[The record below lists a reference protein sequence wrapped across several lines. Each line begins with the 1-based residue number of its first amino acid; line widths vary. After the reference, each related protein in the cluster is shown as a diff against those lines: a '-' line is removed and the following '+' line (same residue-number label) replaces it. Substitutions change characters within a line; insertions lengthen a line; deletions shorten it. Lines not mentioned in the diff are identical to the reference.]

1 MRSEESGRSRYWGTG
16 DFSSR
21 RVQMKKVLAFLLAG
35 TIACSLAACG
45 SSSSSG
51 GSASSAA
58 AVSET
63 TTEAASETTE
73 AASATTETTTQTAEA
88 GSSTASALEDFDISS
103 VDTSKIKVGI
113 AAPDV
118 THGWVAGVAYY
129 AEKYCKDN
137 NLTYKITTSSDA
149 AEMTTAL
156 QDLQAWGATVIVSW
170 PQWSGM
176 EDAIQEV
183 IDSGIPVVN
192 FDVDV
197 DCEGIYKVTGDN
209 YDMGYQCGKYI
220 SDTVG
225 DGANIVVMDVPSS
238 GSVCELRKQGFY
250 DYLNKIGYDQSN
262 IFEVQEDAFT
272 RDDGLADMADIL
284 ESHEKIDAVY
294 SMDDE
299 TSIGC
304 IQAITEAGRK
314 DIKAITGG
322 GGMQEYFKMI
332 ADDQYA
338 DLGLATALYS
348 PSMVED
354 AIKTAIVLQT
364 GGTADPV
371 VVIPTTIVNKDN
383 VADYIDPNNTVY

>member
-1 MRSEESGRSRYWGTG
+1 MKGVWGNVWKEG
-16 DFSSR
+16 Y
-21 RVQMKKVLAFLLAG
+21 MKKFLALLLAG
-35 TIACSLAACG
+35 AMACSLAACG
-45 SSSSSG
+45 SSQSSSG
-51 GSASSAA
+51 GTSAA
-58 AVSET
+58 EAKTAS
-63 TTEAASETTE
+63 TEAASKDAAETSEAAVTETTE
-73 AASATTETTTQTAEA
+73 EK
-88 GSSTASALEDFDISS
+88 SSNSSALADFDISK

-183 IDSGIPVVN
+183 IDAGIPVVN

-197 DCEGIYKVTGDN
+197 KCEGIYKVTGDN

-220 SDTVG
+220 ADKVG

-250 DYLNKIGYDQSN
+250 DYLKKINYDQSN

-284 ESHEKIDAVY
+284 ESHDKIDAVY

-304 IQAITEAGRK
+304 IQAITEAGRT

-332 ADDQYA
+332 ADDKYA

-354 AIKTAIVLQT
+354 AIKTAIILQT
-364 GGTADPV
+364 GGTADSV

-383 VADYIDPNNTVY
+383 VKDYIDPNNTVY